1 MGNKK
6 KKNFTKRQ
14 LCRWISKGWNYKG
27 NEEKS

>member
-1 MGNKK
+1 MGNK

-14 LCRWISKGWNYKG
+14 LCGWISKGWNYKG